1 MKIPTRSLLGLSAV
15 AVLLAAC
22 GTAGNPSPSI
32 PPSDTPT
39 PPSQP
44 SEAPAET
51 PVETPD
57 ETPGGAPVPSGTLTF
72 TEGAVVD
79 GPGTPLAE
87 ALEGDLSQPILVRG
101 TLFLD
106 TDGKVYFAESVTDA
120 AVPTFSD
127 LRLAVANYP
136 TDGPTWDMA
145 DAEITGLQEVN
156 GIRFY
161 EDTKL
166 YGTIT
171 P

>member
-1 MKIPTRSLLGLSAV
+1 MKTQLRSLFALTTA

-22 GTAGNPSPSI
+22 GTVGVGDPNPSISPS
-32 PPSDTPT
+32 STPT
-39 PPSQP
+39 PTVEPSRAP
-44 SEAPAET
+44 SETPAET
-51 PVETPD
+51 PD
-57 ETPGGAPVPSGTLTF
+57 GAPVPSGTLTF

-87 ALEGDLSQPILVRG
+87 AMEGDLSQPMLVRG

-106 TDGKVYFAESVTDA
+106 ADGKVYLAESVTDA
-120 AVPTFSD
+120 SVPTFSD

-145 DAEITGLQEVN
+145 DADITGLQEVN
-156 GIRFY
+156 GIRFF
-161 EDTKL
+161 EDTRL